1 MRLLGGT
8 PHIIH
13 VVMLFVVIY
22 NYLLSLRGNTGAG
35 GPGPAEGV
43 EDPDGLVSSVT
54 QLALSHVSTSLDIYF
69 MICMLIFYLQLVLVK

>member
-22 NYLLSLRGNTGAG
+22 NYLLSLRGNTGTG

-43 EDPDGLVSSVT
+43 EDSDGLVSSVT

>member
-22 NYLLSLRGNTGAG
+22 YYLLSLRGNTGTG

-69 MICMLIFYLQLVLVK
+69 MICMLIIYLQLVLVK